1 MSAPPD
7 GAGRGR
13 AGGGP
18 EGRPPASPRLPV
30 TVLTG
35 FLGAGKT
42 TLLNRLL
49 RHPGAGATAVI
60 VNELGEVGLDHLLVE
75 SVADDVLLLDGG
87 CLCCQLRGDLI
98 EALGSLLEQRSA
110 GSVPAF
116 QRVVVETSGV
126 ADPAPILHTLLG
138 AGVGAGQVA
147 GPWYLDGVVTVVD
160 GLEGAREL
168 ELYPECARQVAL
180 ADRLVL
186 SKGDL
191 AGEGLLG
198 GLEQVLRG
206 LNPSVPILRAVQG
219 GVEPSLL
226 LDIGLYDPTRRVVD
240 VDRWL
245 RDRAVNGRR
254 AQGAGRH
261 GGGLATFCVYRDR
274 PLPRAAL
281 GLWLSEA
288 VETLGR
294 RLVRVK
300 GLVDLS
306 DSPAPVVVQAVQH
319 RLYPPL
325 TLPHWPPGERRSRV
339 VFVTEGDLRGEVES
353 ALERAERAMATAGG
367 GRGQDGGRAPAGEA
381 A

>member
-1 MSAPPD
+1 
-7 GAGRGR
+7 
-13 AGGGP
+13 
-18 EGRPPASPRLPV
+18 
-30 TVLTG
+30 VLTG

-42 TLLNRLL
+42 TVLNRLL
-49 RHPGAGATAVI
+49 RHPGAGATAVV

-75 SVADDVLLLDGG
+75 AVADDVLRLDGG

-98 EALGSLLEQRSA
+98 EALGSLLERRSA
-110 GSVPAF
+110 GSVPPF
-116 QRVVVETSGV
+116 ERVVVETSGV

-138 AGVGAGQVA
+138 AGAGAGQVA

-168 ELYPECARQVAL
+168 TLYPECARQVAL

-198 GLEQVLRG
+198 GLAQALRG
-206 LNPSVPILRAVQG
+206 LNPSAPILRAVQG

-226 LDIGLYDPTRRVVD
+226 LNIGLYDPTRRVVD

-245 RDRAVNGRR
+245 RDRGVDGGP
-254 AQGAGRH
+254 AQGSGRH
-261 GGGLATFCVYRDR
+261 RGGLATFCVYRDR

-288 VETLGR
+288 VETLGQR
-294 RLVRVK
+294 MVRVK
-300 GLVDLS
+300 GLVHLS
-306 DSPAPVVVQAVQH
+306 DSSAPVVVQAVQH

-325 TLPHWPPGERRSRV
+325 TLPDWPPGERRSRV
-339 VFVTEGDLRGEVES
+339 VFVTDGDLRAEVES
-353 ALERAERAMATAGG
+353 ALERAERAMATAGS
-367 GRGQDGGRAPAGEA
+367 GRGEDAGSASEGEA